1 MHGLVVIDKPSGP
14 TSHDVVSR
22 CRRLFQQRKI
32 GHAGTLDP
40 LATGVLVM
48 GLGHA
53 TRLLEYVHRLDKE
66 YMAEFHFGL
75 RTDTQDI
82 SGQII
87 SRSPM
92 AQLTSAKVAAVIP
105 QFLGNIVQ
113 VPPVYSAIHHE
124 GRRLYEM
131 ARAGV
136 DVKIKPRAVQIY
148 EMELIDFLSGEYP
161 VAKMRI
167 RCGTGVYIRT
177 IAGDMGDA
185 LGGGGA
191 MGALRRIRVGRF
203 DLAGSVTLEQIEATP
218 ISDREGLLLPILKAV
233 ESLPKIQI
241 ISEQLNQLVHGR
253 PVEAPKCL
261 VTDDGE
267 VAVLDSGGKLAAIA
281 EIHKE
286 SGWLRPKKV
295 LAPVPLEAILK

>member
-1 MHGLVVIDKPSGP
+1 MHGLIVIDKPSGP
-14 TSHDVVSR
+14 TSHDVVSH

-48 GLGHA
+48 GLGQA
-53 TRLLEYVHRLDKE
+53 TRLLDYVHRLDKE
-66 YMAEFHFGL
+66 YLAEFHFGL
-75 RTDTQDI
+75 RTDSQDL
-82 SGQII
+82 SGQIV
-87 SRSPM
+87 SRCSM
-92 AQLTSAKVAAVIP
+92 AHLTPSKLIAVIP

-113 VPPVYSAIHHE
+113 IPPAYSAVHYE
-124 GRRLYEM
+124 GKRLYEM

-136 DVKIKPRAVQIY
+136 VVKAKPRTVQVF
-148 EMELIDFLSGEYP
+148 EMDLIDFRPGEYP

-167 RCGTGVYIRT
+167 RCGAGVYVRT
-177 IAGDMGDA
+177 IASDMGDA

-191 MGALRRIRVGRF
+191 MGALKRTRVGPF
-203 DLAGSVTLEQIEATP
+203 DIADSITLEQIET
-218 ISDREGLLLPILKAV
+218 ITFTDREALLLPALKAV

-241 ISEQLNQLVHGR
+241 ISEQLHQLVHGR
-253 PVEAPKCL
+253 SIQAPEGL
-261 VTDDGE
+261 VINNGE

-295 LAPVPLEAILK
+295 LVPDPMEATLK